1 MLMGKKKPLISII
14 TPIYNRQ
21 ELLEKCYESLVAQTS
36 KAFEWIVIDDGST
49 DNTKDIMGEICN
61 KELSFSIKYIWK
73 ENGGKH
79 TALNAAHPYIE
90 GKYVLILDSDDT
102 LTEDAVMQVLV
113 GWEKYEKD
121 SEVGIVIFLKKTQEG
136 EVCSYAKDEYK
147 KVHLLTYQRTRNVST
162 DCCEVLRAEL
172 FKKYPFPAFKGEKF
186 LAETALWNRI
196 ALDSLCVYINIPIYI
211 CTYHEDGLTKSG
223 RKMRV
228 SNPIGGMYTSYL
240 RMNKQCRMKER
251 IKAALLF
258 VCYGKYAGEP
268 FVKIIRKAKEQ
279 KILCL
284 AAWIPGN
291 LMYLQ
296 WKKKY

>member
-14 TPIYNRQ
+14 TPTYNRQ
-21 ELLEKCYESLVAQTS
+21 ELLVKCYESLVVQTS
-36 KAFEWIVIDDGST
+36 KEFEWIVIDDGST
-49 DNTKDIMGEICN
+49 DNTKGIMGEICN
-61 KELSFSIKYIWK
+61 EELSFSIKYIWK

-79 TALNAAHPYIE
+79 TALNASHQYIE
-90 GKYVLILDSDDT
+90 GKYVLILDSDDA
-102 LTEDAVMQVLV
+102 LTEDAVRQVLV

-136 EVCSYAKDEYK
+136 ELCAYANDEYK
-147 KVHLLTYQRTRNVST
+147 KVNFLTYQRTRKVSM
-162 DCCEVLRAEL
+162 DCCEVLREEL
-172 FKKYPFPAFKGEKF
+172 FKKYPFPVFEGEKF

-240 RMNKQCRMKER
+240 RMNKQCRITER
-251 IKAALLF
+251 IKAAILF
-258 VCYGKYAGEP
+258 VCYGKYAGES
-268 FVKIIRKAKEQ
+268 FVKIIRRAKEQ

-284 AAWIPGN
+284 VAWIPGN

>member
-1 MLMGKKKPLISII
+1 MLIGEKKPLISII
-14 TPIYNRQ
+14 TPTYNRQ
-21 ELLEKCYESLVAQTS
+21 ELLEKCYESLVAQTN
-36 KAFEWIVIDDGST
+36 KEFEWIVVDDGST

-61 KELSFSIKYIWK
+61 NEHSFNIKYVWK

-79 TALNAAHPYIE
+79 TALNASHQYIE

-102 LTEDAVMQVLV
+102 LTEDAVMQALV
-113 GWEKYEKD
+113 GWKKYEKD
-121 SEVGIVIFLKKTQEG
+121 SEVGIIIFLKKSQEG
-136 EVCSYAKDEYK
+136 ELFAYAKDEYK
-147 KVHLLTYQRTRNVST
+147 KVHLLTYQRTRNVSM

-172 FKKYPFPAFKGEKF
+172 FKKYPFPVFEGEKF

-196 ALDSLCVYINIPIYI
+196 ALDSLFVYINIPIYI
-211 CTYHEDGLTKSG
+211 CAYHEDGLTKSG

-240 RMNKQCRMKER
+240 RMNKQCRMIER

-258 VCYGKYAGEP
+258 VCYGKYAGES
-268 FVKIIRKAKEQ
+268 FVKLIRKAKEQ

-284 AAWIPGN
+284 TAWIPGN